1 MEKLLDD
8 LSERTDVA
16 ENVVQILQR
25 SFSEIDSRQ
34 RNLDLA
40 RESVVERMMEIEFL
54 RESYEKGL
62 KDLEEKQL
70 EFCSFKEGKKRKLD
84 LEVEELCVKRE
95 ELLNDVR
102 MREEKLDEQLVSLRE
117 QIERLEVDQKFMRR
131 RMHEK
136 LKEIKTQEESLNS
149 ARELVAERERKVEAI
164 IGKLDERIQAVE
176 ERENEL
182 NSTVERK
189 MGEMVLKEEQLSLKW
204 QEFVKEVKLADEK
217 FRDQEKLKNGF
228 SKRLE
233 LAEYKLESMRGKID
247 VSFEEIESRENVV
260 WESVARTVKRADLIR
275 ELLERELNEFEKTK
289 REFESFAEDKMRELV
304 SKEEQLNVMSREL
317 VNDAKL
323 RDEQLT
329 NQEKLGNQLLK
340 KLEAAQDKVEDMNKM
355 VHERFNQVCLKEIK
369 LESVADWVERKKDE
383 IDSKR
388 VELEEYKKMKRE
400 FHSFQ
405 EDKIREL
412 IERKQQL
419 NAANEELVKD
429 ADLTNEEKLGSQL
442 LKRLE
447 SAHDNAQDS
456 NKMAHERLKQI
467 CLKEIELKSL
477 GDWVERKL
485 DEVDTK
491 GIELEVKE
499 KSLLKKEDN
508 LMSKEKE
515 LDLKEKNLESWREE
529 LKIKW
534 SEVEASRE
542 LNGRRVEELD
552 SREKSLNSV
561 REFTRKCFK
570 EHVTIKKQ
578 LLFEKDLA
586 EKRARDL
593 DLNESADLKFILR
606 MDGKTLQ
613 MFLNDPEKD
622 LESMSDEIFKVLHL
636 SSDPAKLVLDAMVG
650 FYPPHLR
657 KGDVELN
664 VRRTCIIL
672 LEQFFR
678 MSKNIQ
684 PRVKEQALQ
693 LAGLWK
699 SKMRADGDN
708 PLEALG
714 FLHLLAAYDLA
725 SYFEKHE
732 VLSFLMTVAQHRE
745 RPQLCRVLGFAESF
759 AKYIVVKGERCTKA
773 IRAPIA

>member
-1 MEKLLDD
+1 MRKLLDD
-8 LSERTDVA
+8 LSQRTDAA
-16 ENVVQILQR
+16 ENVVKILQR

-70 EFCSFKEGKKRKLD
+70 EFCSFKEGKKRKLA
-84 LEVEELCVKRE
+84 LEEEELCVGRE
-95 ELLNDVR
+95 MLLNDVR
-102 MREEKLDEQLVSLRE
+102 MREAKLDEQLVSLRE
-117 QIERLEVDQKFMRR
+117 QIQLLEVDRKIMRW

-136 LKEIKTQEESLNS
+136 LKEVKTQEESLNS
-149 ARELVAERERKVEAI
+149 ARESVAERERKVETI

-189 MGEMVLKEEQLSLKW
+189 MGEMALKEEQLSLKW
-204 QEFVKEVKLADEK
+204 QEFVEEVKLSDEK

-228 SKRLE
+228 RKRLE

-247 VSFEEIESRENVV
+247 VSFKEIESRENVV
-260 WESVARTVKRADLIR
+260 WESVATTVKRADLIR
-275 ELLERELNEFEKTK
+275 ELLEKELNEFEKTK
-289 REFESFAEDKMRELV
+289 REFDSFAEDKMRELV
-304 SKEEQLNVMSREL
+304 SKEEQLNAMSREL

-329 NQEKLGNQLLK
+329 NQEKLGNQLLE
-340 KLEAAQDKVEDMNKM
+340 KLEVAQDKVEDMNKM
-355 VHERFNQVCLKEIK
+355 VHERFNQVSLKEIK
-369 LESVADWVERKKDE
+369 LKSVSDWVEMKKGE

-388 VELEEYKKMKRE
+388 VELEEYEKMKRE

-405 EDKIREL
+405 ED
-412 IERKQQL
+412 ERKQQL

-429 ADLTNEEKLGSQL
+429 AELTNGE
-442 LKRLE
+442 
-447 SAHDNAQDS
+447 DS
-456 NKMAHERLKQI
+456 NKMVHERFKQI

-491 GIELEVKE
+491 GIELEEKE

-534 SEVEASRE
+534 REVETERE

-552 SREKSLNSV
+552 RREKSLNSV

-578 LLFEKDLA
+578 LLFEKNLA

-593 DLNESADLKFILR
+593 DLNESPDLKFILR

-672 LEQFFR
+672 LEQLFR

-684 PRVKEQALQ
+684 PCVKEQALQ

-699 SKMRADGDN
+699 SKMRADGGN

-732 VLSFLMTVAQHRE
+732 VLSFLMMVAQHRE
-745 RPQLCRVLGFAESF
+745 RPQLCRVLGFAERF
-759 AKYIVVKGERCTKA
+759 ASRFSSD
-773 IRAPIA
+773 